1 MNSTD
6 FSMKHKGSLLVDCN
20 NHLAS
25 WQKGEIFLTLLL
37 MSAIAAHTKWGQ
49 SRFEVAY
56 NLQNFQDIF
65 LYSSTVYGLNFYK
78 IVGTVQIFWEGHKI
92 WKKIFH
98 RFLKLLS
105 TRRSWIVK
113 SSLLNNTLIFWDIFS
128 NFCGLLIIF
137 ELYSTHKSIN

>member
-1 MNSTD
+1 
-6 FSMKHKGSLLVDCN
+6 
-20 NHLAS
+20 
-25 WQKGEIFLTLLL
+25 

-92 WKKIFH
+92 
-98 RFLKLLS
+98 
-105 TRRSWIVK
+105 
-113 SSLLNNTLIFWDIFS
+113 
-128 NFCGLLIIF
+128 
-137 ELYSTHKSIN
+137 